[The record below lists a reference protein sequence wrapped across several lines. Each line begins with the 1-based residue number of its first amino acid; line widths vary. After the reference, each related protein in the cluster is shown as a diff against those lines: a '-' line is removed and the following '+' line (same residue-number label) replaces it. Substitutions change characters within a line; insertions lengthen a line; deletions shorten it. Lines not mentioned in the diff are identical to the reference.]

1 MHSGSEGLAAVI
13 ASESAPRR
21 QTVTLDGQGV
31 CAHDILRSLPV
42 AVYTTDPQGRITF
55 YNEAAV
61 ALWGVRPEIG
71 KSEFCGSWK
80 LYWPDG
86 TPLPHDECPMAL
98 ALRERKPNS
107 GMEAIAERPDGTRVP
122 FAPYPV
128 PLWDEN
134 GEFIGALNTLVDL
147 SHHKRGEEM
156 ALRLANVVESSL
168 DAIVTKDRNGII
180 TSWNQSA
187 ERLFGYKADEIVGK
201 PVITL
206 IPDDRLDEET
216 YILGRI
222 LRGEN
227 VESFET
233 IRQRKDGSLVDVA
246 LTISPIRNGR
256 GEVIGASKIARD
268 ITERRQAER
277 QKNLLLR
284 EMNHRVKNLFTV
296 ASSIVSLSARSRA
309 TAADLVPAL
318 QERLRALALAHQLTL
333 PDLSDGAPKADS
345 ATTLR
350 ALLQTILSPFAN
362 GGEEH
367 MHIELSG
374 PDVPISGPA
383 VTSVALLLHEL
394 ATNASKYGALSSAS
408 GSVQVQWSASGGRL
422 ALTWTER
429 GGPTLDAE
437 SKSEGFGSLLA
448 RGTMAQ
454 LGGSISREWREEG
467 LIIHLSA
474 SLDQLAAP
482 RR

>member
-1 MHSGSEGLAAVI
+1 MHGISEGLAAVI
-13 ASESAPRR
+13 ASERVRDNDAGLAAPDRR
-21 QTVTLDGQGV
+21 W
-31 CAHDILRSLPV
+31 HDVLQALPV
-42 AVYTTDPQGRITF
+42 AVYMTDPEGRIIF

-86 TPLPHDECPMAL
+86 TPLPHDQCPMAV

-147 SHHKRGEEM
+147 SHHKRGEET
-156 ALRLANVVESSL
+156 ALRLASAIESSL
-168 DAIVTKDRNGII
+168 DAIVTKDRSGVI
-180 TSWNQSA
+180 TSWNRSA
-187 ERLFGYKADEIVGK
+187 ERLFGFKADEAIGK
-201 PVITL
+201 PVTIL
-206 IPDDRLDEET
+206 IPEDRLDEET
-216 YILGRI
+216 LILRRI
-222 LRGEN
+222 LRGERI
-227 VESFET
+227 EHFET
-233 IRQRKDGSLVDVA
+233 IRRRKDGSPVDVS
-246 LTISPIRNGR
+246 LTISPIRNGK

-268 ITERRQAER
+268 ITERRQAEK

-284 EMNHRVKNLFTV
+284 EMDHRVKNLFTV
-296 ASSIVSLSARSRA
+296 ASSIVSLSARTR
-309 TAADLVPAL
+309 TTPDDLVQVL

-333 PDLSDGAPKADS
+333 PDLSNGRPKADT

-350 ALLQTILSPFAN
+350 ALLDTILSPFAN
-362 GGEEH
+362 GREEH
-367 MHIELSG
+367 MHIDISG

-394 ATNASKYGALSSAS
+394 ATNASKYGAFSSQS
-408 GSVQVQWSASGGRL
+408 GSVQVQWTATGGKL

-429 GGPTLDAE
+429 GGPTLDGE

-454 LGGSISREWREEG
+454 LGGSLSREWREEG
-467 LIIHLSA
+467 LMIHLSA
-474 SLDQLAAP
+474 PLDQLAAP